1 MRIAIVGSGISG
13 LVCAHLL
20 HGEHQVA
27 LYESGD
33 HVGGHTHTHDLDVGG
48 VPLRVDTGF
57 IVFNELTY
65 PGFVKLLARLGVASQ
80 PSDMSFSVK
89 DAKTGL
95 EWNGNSLDS
104 LFAQRAN
111 VFNLKFHRMVADIL
125 RFNGLARAL
134 AGAAE
139 TSDEPIGRFVERH
152 GFSPQFVEHY
162 LVPIGSAVWSADPSR
177 FAQFPAQTFCR
188 FFENHR
194 FLQLTDQPTWRTVR
208 GGSDTYVKAI
218 LRELGSAVRR
228 AAVTSVRRG
237 VDGRGALEVCA
248 AGLPPERF
256 DRVILACHADQAL
269 GLLADATPLER
280 AVLGAIPFQ
289 ENVATLHT
297 DASVMP
303 SSRRAWA
310 SWNAWVPPTPRGRA
324 TLTYDMNRLQS
335 LGAPGPVLVSLN
347 MDDQIAPERVL
358 RRITYHHPG
367 YTPES
372 VQAQR
377 RHGEIDGVGGTH
389 FCGAYWSYGF
399 HEDGVQSAL
408 RVCRAF
414 GKDL

>member
-20 HGEHQVA
+20 HGEHDLV

-33 HVGGHTHTHDLDVGG
+33 HVGGHTHTHDLTVGG

-65 PGFVKLLARLGVASQ
+65 PGFLKLLARLGVASQ

-125 RFNGLARAL
+125 RFNGVARAL
-134 AGAAE
+134 AVSAE

-152 GFSPQFVEHY
+152 DFSPQFVEHY
-162 LVPIGSAVWSADPSR
+162 LVPIGSAVWSADPAR
-177 FAQFPAQTFCR
+177 FAEFPAQTFCR

-218 LRELGSAVRR
+218 LRQVGGAVRR

-237 VDGRGALEVCA
+237 VDGRGALEVTS

-256 DRVILACHADQAL
+256 DRVILACHADEAL
-269 GLLADATPLER
+269 RLLADASPQER
-280 AVLGAIPFQ
+280 EVLGAIPFQ
-289 ENVATLHT
+289 ENAATLHT

-303 SSRRAWA
+303 ASRRAWA
-310 SWNAWVPPTPRGRA
+310 SWNAWVPPEPRGRA
-324 TLTYDMNRLQS
+324 TLTYDMNRLQA
-335 LGAPGPVLVSLN
+335 LGAPEPVLVSLN

-358 RRITYHHPG
+358 KRISYAHPV

-372 VQAQR
+372 VRAQR
-377 RHGEIDGVGGTH
+377 RHGEIDGVRGTH